1 MQCQENSSSYYQEQ
15 IRQPS
20 FEEKFLALKEE
31 IKKEND
37 ARQMRLPNI
46 EPKVYAKMIA
56 YIDTNF
62 KNLGREMGSILNRMA
77 IQVEKL
83 ANAIEEHSSRKLSSD
98 IRECESITLSL
109 EVCNTPTIFLNDFF
123 SWNLI
128 FRCFK
133 VHHEFIIIFSNYFSI
148 KWNFRKIYPVRSN
161 SEQLTEIEF
170 LKLPNE

>member
-46 EPKVYAKMIA
+46 EPKVYANMIA

-62 KNLGREMGSILNRMA
+62 KNLGIEMGSILNRMA
-77 IQVEKL
+77 IQVEEL
-83 ANAIEEHSSRKLSSD
+83 ANTIEEHSSRQLSSD
-98 IRECESITLSL
+98 IRKCESITLSL
-109 EVCNTPTIFLNDFF
+109 EVELSSPTLECD
-123 SWNLI
+123 
-128 FRCFK
+128 K
-133 VHHEFIIIFSNYFSI
+133 V
-148 KWNFRKIYPVRSN
+148 PVIL
-161 SEQLTEIEF
+161 EG
-170 LKLPNE
+170 